1 MKCMYIYPSWIPPDA
16 YQVYRNYGRNM
27 LHVVSAKGCRINIA
41 GEVKGHNVT
50 ITISA
55 EQTEVK
61 LRCRLDR
68 NGYEACK

>member
-1 MKCMYIYPSWIPPDA
+1 
-16 YQVYRNYGRNM
+16 M